1 MSKQHNMLQ
10 ISERSLSRAGRE
22 IGNRNNT
29 KTDKHS
35 PPHSQSLTHSPPLS
49 LSLSLSTFLPLSPI
63 DSLIA
68 CFCFLSVSLASASGG
83 TFPFSLADITSH
95 TPLSLSTLYPSTHTH
110 THTLSPFLPLLPRP
124 LYLSRAYVLIVIIF
138 ICILSVPAK
147 KLRTDKDPRREEKR
161 VIRRGGILLSFFQLS
176 TSKRR
181 RWKMASSSNSP
192 CAACKF
198 LRRKCQTECVFAP
211 YFPPDQPQK
220 FSNVHKVFGASNVT
234 KLLNEL
240 HPSQREDAVNSLAYE
255 ADMRLRDPVY
265 GCVGVISLLQ
275 HQLRQLQIDLSCAK
289 SELSKYQNLGI
300 TGHAGSLIAAAAA
313 AATATAT
320 THHHHHPQNL
330 GINLIGAGGGSR
342 DHHYHHQFFP
352 KDQQQMMRSFDA
364 GNNYDASL
372 LAMNVSASI
381 GQLSHFQQPRAAGG
395 DDRRTIDPS

>member
-1 MSKQHNMLQ
+1 MAFDILMSFVFH
-10 ISERSLSRAGRE
+10 
-22 IGNRNNT
+22 
-29 KTDKHS
+29 
-35 PPHSQSLTHSPPLS
+35 
-49 LSLSLSTFLPLSPI
+49 
-63 DSLIA
+63 
-68 CFCFLSVSLASASGG
+68 
-83 TFPFSLADITSH
+83 
-95 TPLSLSTLYPSTHTH
+95 
-110 THTLSPFLPLLPRP
+110 
-124 LYLSRAYVLIVIIF
+124 VLD
-138 ICILSVPAK
+138 A
-147 KLRTDKDPRREEKR
+147 
-161 VIRRGGILLSFFQLS
+161 FQ
-176 TSKRR
+176 RR

-275 HQLRQLQIDLSCAK
+275 HQLRQLQMDLSCAK

-300 TGHAGSLIAAAAA
+300 TGHAGLIAAAAA

-320 THHHHHPQNL
+320 THHQHHHPQNL
-330 GINLIGAGGGSR
+330 GINLIGTGGGGGR

-352 KDQQQMMRSFDA
+352 RDQQQVMRSFDS
-364 GNNYDASL
+364 GSNYDASL

-381 GQLSHFQQPRAAGG
+381 GQLSQFQQPRAATG